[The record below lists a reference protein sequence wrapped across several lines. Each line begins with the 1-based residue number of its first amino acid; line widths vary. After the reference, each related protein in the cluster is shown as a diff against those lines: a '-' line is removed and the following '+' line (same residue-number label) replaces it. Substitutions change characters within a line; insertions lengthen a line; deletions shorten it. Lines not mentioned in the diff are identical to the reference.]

1 MCLIYED
8 KSKQQY
14 IYIHIPKNS
23 GKYIRNKI
31 KSNNKIIK
39 SYWGIQNNLDVAHI
53 PFMFIN
59 NYIKKSTYNYKC
71 FSYSRNPY
79 NRIISAF
86 FYLNPGKSVNDFK
99 YFCKTKLIKLNFHLK
114 FDKYYIHYYPQYLF
128 VCDKN
133 FKINEVTILKLEEHE
148 KPKVYD
154 TCKYFDKETVK
165 IINDIYR
172 KDFELFNYKQII

>member
-53 PFMFIN
+53 PLC
-59 NYIKKSTYNYKC
+59 S
-71 FSYSRNPY
+71 
-79 NRIISAF
+79 
-86 FYLNPGKSVNDFK
+86 
-99 YFCKTKLIKLNFHLK
+99 
-114 FDKYYIHYYPQYLF
+114 
-128 VCDKN
+128 
-133 FKINEVTILKLEEHE
+133 
-148 KPKVYD
+148 
-154 TCKYFDKETVK
+154 
-165 IINDIYR
+165 
-172 KDFELFNYKQII
+172 